1 MPRLRRVLRSWKKN
15 SPKRSRLPMPV
26 EFVFPMSLRLH
37 LHQAS
42 MGLHHTTL
50 FTSYLRPSVLLAV
63 SCGDLVAPVKG
74 VGNEQ
79 RVLAIALFEKENS
92 TKGGYYDDTFVLSNK
107 VFPEMG
113 ELLGLRAHRCLGEA
127 RRVNPQVAAE
137 DVLLW
142 NFKASEVSAARRQA
156 AAAEGLQESMES
168 PHQARHG
175 GASYDLLV
183 GFRNE
188 ASVRDRGPWVSLLSA
203 RIYGKPA

>member
-1 MPRLRRVLRSWKKN
+1 
-15 SPKRSRLPMPV
+15 MPV
-26 EFVFPMSLRLH
+26 EFMFLMPQRSHLH
-37 LHQAS
+37 LAS
-42 MGLHHTTL
+42 TGLYHTTPS
-50 FTSYLRPSVLLAV
+50 TAYLRPSALLAV
-63 SCGDLVAPVKG
+63 SYGDLVAPVKG

-79 RVLAIALFEKENS
+79 WVLALALFEKEKS

-107 VFPEMG
+107 VVPEMG

-142 NFKASEVSAARRQA
+142 NFKASEVSAAWRQA

-168 PHQARHG
+168 RYQARHG

-203 RIYGKPA
+203 RIYGKLA